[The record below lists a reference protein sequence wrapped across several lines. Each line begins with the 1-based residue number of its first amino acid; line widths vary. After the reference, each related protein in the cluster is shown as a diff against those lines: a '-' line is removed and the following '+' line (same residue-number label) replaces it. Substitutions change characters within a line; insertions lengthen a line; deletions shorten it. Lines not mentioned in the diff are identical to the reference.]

1 LRRFHDVAILCDVD
15 RRRLAEAKTR
25 FPDTAASVEAVQN
38 YRRVLERKDI
48 DAVVI
53 ATPDHWHALMA
64 IEACQ
69 SGKHVYLE
77 TPVARSLEE
86 GARLQQVVADT
97 GRCVQ
102 VGGQGRSNPLGFAA
116 CQVLRAGLL
125 GEIQRVECWH
135 PPDLRP
141 SASDPRPVPAE
152 LDWDLWLGPLP
163 EREFDPA
170 LLAGGWRFAPEI
182 GGGELNGR
190 GYHVFGMMTW
200 FLQLEPRRVRKVTFK
215 RLPAD
220 GAQPAFAP
228 GLQAR
233 FELVEPALEIV
244 WAQPG
249 VKLGNT
255 DYGAKYFGTRDS
267 GVVEGGERGVGASR
281 NITPYISREIEPSVE
296 RS

>member
-1 LRRFHDVAILCDVD
+1 
-15 RRRLAEAKTR
+15 
-25 FPDTAASVEAVQN
+25 
-38 YRRVLERKDI
+38 
-48 DAVVI
+48 
-53 ATPDHWHALMA
+53 
-64 IEACQ
+64 
-69 SGKHVYLE
+69 
-77 TPVARSLEE
+77 
-86 GARLQQVVADT
+86 
-97 GRCVQ
+97 
-102 VGGQGRSNPLGFAA
+102 
-116 CQVLRAGLL
+116 
-125 GEIQRVECWH
+125 
-135 PPDLRP
+135 
-141 SASDPRPVPAE
+141 
-152 LDWDLWLGPLP
+152 
-163 EREFDPA
+163 
-170 LLAGGWRFAPEI
+170 
-182 GGGELNGR
+182 
-190 GYHVFGMMTW
+190 MMTW

-296 RS
+296 RSKDQIDNWREAIRSGKPPIFPVADGLRALVFTRLAAIAEARGGELLLPEAGDDSECLRYLCELEAPEFRSPWKLPAVETPRNTLPRSGV